1 MLVGD
6 RPFCVIQTKPEVGD
20 MSSRIQ
26 KENPM
31 KSLACVVLCLA
42 LASSVAYA
50 QGVGA
55 SGNIQGTVSDPSG
68 ALLPKAT
75 ITVADTQTGLQRTA
89 VTDAMGQFRVPNL
102 APATYDVS
110 VQVPGFA
117 NTVRKGVVVS
127 IGQTVISDFQLK
139 VSQVATEIAVSS
151 EAPVVDT
158 ERSSQADRVS
168 ERYITDLPIG
178 RRDYLTFTL
187 LMPGVS
193 NSNTIASNAD
203 YRVKQTPQS
212 GLSFYGSNGRGN
224 SVTVDGGE
232 ANDDAGG
239 VRLNVSQDAVQEFQI
254 NRSNYSAEL
263 GGASGASVN
272 IVTKSG
278 TNNVHG
284 GVYGFFRNDAM
295 DARNPFAFSP
305 ALAPGEPFSLTA
317 EGQPIKNS
325 LSQQQFGGTIGF
337 PIKKDKTFLFAA
349 YEGLRS
355 DAQDSVPLLTSSSIF
370 GPTAVQAPILAGLV
384 ALGSGS
390 SVPCLTGFPLSG
402 PACAFAL
409 QSLLT
414 VDPTAVGNP
423 FVSPAQLV
431 SRAFVVN
438 QFEKNGGVFPFPIRQ
453 HEGSARLDHRFSLS
467 DSAFLRYSF
476 AHLEESDPDVQALIG
491 FSRGT
496 SVLNWD
502 STLQGS
508 WFHQF
513 SSNAINEARV
523 QWNLYQFN
531 VDTNDPGGPG
541 LDVQGYGFFGRQIFL
556 PSHSTVRRYE
566 FADNF
571 TLIRGHHSMNMGFYE
586 LIRGNNTNSDTFFAG
601 RFEFLQLPGGLIS
614 TCLEF
619 PVACGLSPSVA
630 PAPLSTLQSWGFGL
644 PAFYEQG
651 FGNPSYI
658 ETRPFTAAYWQDAWQ
673 IRRNFTLTYGLRY
686 EVDSQYGPL
695 NTYKKD
701 LAPRVSFVWN
711 PRNDQKT
718 VIRGAYGIFYSPIY
732 AQIPNVVKTLG
743 NVNGTRQIA
752 NTLVSILGVP
762 GNPALNS
769 AAIFQT
775 LFAEGKILCG
785 TPPAGQNACIGP
797 GDLTQFGLTVANT
810 GSLPPGTVLFSGQPN
825 YRPPQSQQASFGIE
839 RQVGKSMSISASY
852 IYVHTTHLPWAVDK
866 NLLPGAPYVTGTPC
880 FAGGPPVCGAD
891 GLPTN
896 GLPFQDWLAPACQ
909 ANPGLC
915 FADPTHTILQ
925 NNQYSSIANAIYN
938 GGILEVK
945 KRFSDRF
952 SLIGNYTYS
961 QSIDDSTDFNSDYS
975 AFDEVNLAS
984 ERSLSD
990 FNQKHKVVFA
1000 AVLDSPWDQSRVFS
1014 GFELSPIVS
1023 YNSGHPFNLLAG
1035 ADINGD
1041 GHFTNDRPP
1050 GSPRNSGL
1058 GPDYAAFDMRL
1069 TREFKFGEK
1078 YSLRFLAE
1086 GFNITNRTNYA
1097 SVNNIVGSDFAPP
1110 FNVHGTASVS
1120 PSQPLGFTAALPK
1133 REIQLGVRFAF

>member
-1 MLVGD
+1 
-6 RPFCVIQTKPEVGD
+6 
-20 MSSRIQ
+20 
-26 KENPM
+26 M
-31 KSLACVVLCLA
+31 KSLACVVVCLV

-55 SGNIQGTVSDPSG
+55 SGDIQGTVTDPSG

-75 ITVADTQTGLQRTA
+75 ITVADTQTGLQRTV
-89 VTDAMGQFRVPNL
+89 VTDATGQFRVPNL

-117 NTVRKGVVVS
+117 NAVRKGVVVS

-139 VSQVATEIAVSS
+139 VSQVATEIAVAS
-151 EAPVVDT
+151 EAAVVET
-158 ERSSQADRVS
+158 ERSSQANSVS
-168 ERYITDLPIG
+168 ARYITDLPIG

-305 ALAPGEPFSLTA
+305 ALAPDPTFSNFNTTST
-317 EGQPIKNS
+317 GDPIKNS

-355 DAQDSVPLLTSSSIF
+355 DAQDSVPLLTHSSIF
-370 GPTAVQAPILAGLV
+370 APTAGQQTIAGGLAAQGL
-384 ALGSGS
+384 GTD
-390 SVPCLTGFPLSG
+390 VPCLSG
-402 PACAFAL
+402 PVGGVVAAGLPPPFTGMTTLPAAVCAAVL
-409 QSLLT
+409 NGTLT
-414 VDPTAVGNP
+414 VNP
-423 FVSPAQLV
+423 AAGALEQSVISQL
-431 SRAFVVN
+431 
-438 QFEKNGGVFPFPIRQ
+438 EKDGGVFPFPIRQ
-453 HEGSARLDHRFSLS
+453 HEGSARLDHRFSQG
-467 DSAFLRYSF
+467 DSAYLRYNF
-476 AHLEESDPDVQALIG
+476 AHQEESDPDVQALIG

-541 LDVQGYGFFGRQIFL
+541 LDVQGYGFFGRGIFL

-566 FADNF
+566 FADNL
-571 TLIRGHHSMNMGFYE
+571 TLIRGHHNMNMGFYE
-586 LIRGNNTNSDTFFAG
+586 LIRGNNTTSDTFFAG
-601 RFEFLQLPGGLIS
+601 RFEFLQLPGDLLS
-614 TCLEF
+614 PCLEAPILCNLPTTF
-619 PVACGLSPSVA
+619 PSPI
-630 PAPLSTLQSWGFGL
+630 STLQSWGFGL

-651 FGNPSYI
+651 FGNPNYV
-658 ETRPFTAAYWQDAWQ
+658 ETRPFTAGYWQDAWQ

-701 LAPRVSFVWN
+701 LAPRVSFAWD

-752 NTLVSILGVP
+752 NTLVSILGAP
-762 GNPALNS
+762 GSSNPYQNS
-769 AAIFQT
+769 AAIYQI
-775 LFAEGKILCG
+775 LFAEGKIGCG
-785 TPPAGQNACIGP
+785 TPPAGHNACISETDVTNP
-797 GDLTQFGLTVANT
+797 PIDLQISNT
-810 GSLPPGTVLFSGQPN
+810 STTLPPGTVLFSGQPN
-825 YRPPQSQQASFGIE
+825 YRPPQSQQASFGVE
-839 RQVGKSMSISASY
+839 RQIGNSLSISANY

-866 NLLPGAPYVTGTPC
+866 NLLPGAPIVTGTPC
-880 FAGGPPVCGAD
+880 FAGSPPVCGAD

-896 GLPFQDWLAPACQ
+896 GLPFQDWGAPPCVDASG
-909 ANPGLC
+909 NRNIGTTVC
-915 FADPTHTILQ
+915 FAKPLILQ
-925 NNQYSSIANAIYN
+925 DNQYRSVANAIYH

-945 KRFSDRF
+945 KRFSDRYT
-952 SLIGNYTYS
+952 LIANYTYS
-961 QSIDDSTDFNSDYS
+961 KAIDDSTDFNSDYS
-975 AFDEVNLAS
+975 AFNEVDLGA

-990 FNQKHKVVFA
+990 FDQRHKVVVA
-1000 AVLDSPWDQSRVFS
+1000 AVLDSPWDKSRVFS
-1014 GFELSPIVS
+1014 GFELAPIVS

-1058 GPDYAAFDMRL
+1058 GPNYVDFDMRL
-1069 TREFKFGEK
+1069 SWAFKFGEK
-1078 YSLRFLAE
+1078 YSLRFIAE
-1086 GFNITNRTNYA
+1086 GFNIANRTNYA

-1110 FNVHGTASVS
+1110 FNVHGTASLS

-1133 REIQLGVRFAF
+1133 REIQLGVRLSF